1 MCFVLDKT
9 QNERVAPPSKN
20 ISVDSVFSKLSI
32 SASELLN
39 MPTKILRGGWPPY
52 PFASGATMFE
62 MDAPPRPHIGLSKCI

>member
-9 QNERVAPPSKN
+9 QDEREAAPSKI

-39 MPTKILRGGWPPY
+39 MPTKILRGAWPPY